1 MIFFHRFFLFHTFK
15 NEFDFF
21 IYQEAVKIKKKQYNP
36 ESLLN
41 AFNAVEKGMSVYA
54 AARNYGVQETT
65 LRDRTLG
72 HVSVTEKTASFVF
85 NDSTEKEIVDHVKY
99 MSSIDY
105 GYSKSD
111 VLYLASDLAV
121 SLGKQD
127 QNDKPLSNKWLYS
140 FMKKWPDLNT
150 TKPQRLS
157 MLRAKFA

>member
-1 MIFFHRFFLFHTFK
+1 
-15 NEFDFF
+15 
-21 IYQEAVKIKKKQYNP
+21 
-36 ESLLN
+36 
-41 AFNAVEKGMSVYA
+41 VEKGMSVYA